1 MSWWLEYFN
10 ISEFYKNGK
19 DGLQRRRLG
28 HTIHLPTFHQG
39 NGIHQLLKRW
49 SMQLVFFLN
58 SPMIH
63 SLTLTPTIDNVIGS
77 ILGLDTT
84 IEVGEVDP
92 MA

>member
-1 MSWWLEYFN
+1 
-10 ISEFYKNGK
+10 
-19 DGLQRRRLG
+19 
-28 HTIHLPTFHQG
+28 
-39 NGIHQLLKRW
+39 
-49 SMQLVFFLN
+49 
-58 SPMIH
+58 MIH